1 MFAGEATTTAPLRGS
16 HQNRGAIGPRVGPDG
31 GPPVHDYFDCSR
43 GLSVYPQAGAPRAL
57 LGAPPG
63 LVLTPGLFST
73 RTGHP
78 QEGKIIIFYSM
89 LPNGEMDDYSLHGG
103 GGVLFGHCDAALV
116 EHHSLHFRR
125 LRRPLQQRYQVERQL
140 LALEHPHVDTGSQ
153 ADVWSSWSCCREV
166 QHRPQNRRAQR
177 GDEEWLAVNR

>member
-1 MFAGEATTTAPLRGS
+1 
-16 HQNRGAIGPRVGPDG
+16 
-31 GPPVHDYFDCSR
+31 
-43 GLSVYPQAGAPRAL
+43 
-57 LGAPPG
+57 
-63 LVLTPGLFST
+63 VLTRT
-73 RTGHP
+73 RHP

-140 LALEHPHVDTGSQ
+140 LALEQAVPLRGPGPPASDQGADGGVDLTR
-153 ADVWSSWSCCREV
+153 W
-166 QHRPQNRRAQR
+166 N
-177 GDEEWLAVNR
+177 